1 MSSLS
6 DTRLFQENPGLEFL
20 KMHILIGLYNVISH
34 SFHFSLEIKIRI
46 RTTFVF
52 YGWNY
57 D

>member
-34 SFHFSLEIKIRI
+34 SFQFSLEIKIRI